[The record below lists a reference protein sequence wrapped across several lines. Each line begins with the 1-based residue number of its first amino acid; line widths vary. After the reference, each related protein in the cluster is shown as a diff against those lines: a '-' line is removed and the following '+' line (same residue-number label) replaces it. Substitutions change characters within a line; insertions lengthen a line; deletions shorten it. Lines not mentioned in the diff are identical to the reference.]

1 MLDMNETDPAEDL
14 YARAVALV
22 RTEDRASTTFLQRSF
37 SIGYARAAALIE
49 RLEADGIVSAADAV
63 GKRTVRPEV
72 AVPAAPTTAAPA
84 EDWLSSPRP
93 ATFSRAPKAQ
103 AEVQASMAEL
113 TPMKPVDTGG
123 KVPVKNTEADKV
135 VSDKAYSVTADE
147 LRQFIE
153 QYESLEAEK
162 QDIAE
167 QMKDVMAE
175 AKGRGYDTKAIKRI
189 IAIRKRDRD
198 DLAEE
203 EAILEIYK
211 QALGMV

>member
-1 MLDMNETDPAEDL
+1 MLDMNQADPAADF

-22 RTEDRASTTFLQRSF
+22 RAEDRASTTFLQKSF

-49 RLEADGIVSAADAV
+49 QLEAEGIVSAADTL
-63 GKRTVRPEV
+63 GKRTVHPE
-72 AVPAAPTTAAPA
+72 ADKPA
-84 EDWLSSPRP
+84 PRP
-93 ATFSRAPKAQ
+93 VSANPAG
-103 AEVQASMAEL
+103 AEVQTTMADL
-113 TPMKPVDTGG
+113 IALGKVNTGG
-123 KVPVKNTEADKV
+123 KVPVKNTDADKA
-135 VSDKAYSVTADE
+135 VSDSAYAVTADE

-175 AKGRGYDTKAIKRI
+175 AKGRGYDTKVIKRI

-198 DLAEE
+198 DVAEE
-203 EAILEIYK
+203 EAVFDLYK
-211 QALGMV
+211 QALGMA

>member
-1 MLDMNETDPAEDL
+1 MNATDPAEDL
-14 YARAVALV
+14 YARAVTLV

-37 SIGYARAAALIE
+37 SIGYNKAARLIE
-49 RLEADGIVSAADAV
+49 QMEAAGIVSAADAL
-63 GKRTVRPEV
+63 GKRTVRTEADKPAPRPVAANPADV
-72 AVPAAPTTAAPA
+72 AVAISAAGVEAQTT
-84 EDWLSSPRP
+84 
-93 ATFSRAPKAQ
+93 
-103 AEVQASMAEL
+103 MADL
-113 TPMKPVDTGG
+113 IALGKVNTGG
-123 KVPVKNTEADKV
+123 KIPVKNTEADQA

-175 AKGRGYDTKAIKRI
+175 AKGRGYKTKVIKRI

-198 DLAEE
+198 DVAEE
-203 EAILEIYK
+203 DAILELYK